1 MTDNIVNKNDF
12 IEIRYTGK
20 ANGIVF
26 DSNIE
31 EDLKKLDLK
40 VKPRKIIIIVGQEM
54 TIKGL
59 DNAIENK
66 EVGKEYEITLK
77 PKDAFGERDRNLI
90 KTIPLNEFTQQ
101 NFNPK
106 PGMVLTLDN
115 MLVKIIAV
123 SGARVVTDFNNPL
136 AGKEIHYKFII
147 IRKVTEEKEK
157 AEALLEYFFKFIPEF
172 KIEKDKIILKGPRG
186 LEKLIKTHAKKFKE
200 LLGKEII
207 LEEKSQASELEKKL
221 GQKNTEN

>member
-115 MLVKIIAV
+115 
-123 SGARVVTDFNNPL
+123 
-136 AGKEIHYKFII
+136 
-147 IRKVTEEKEK
+147 
-157 AEALLEYFFKFIPEF
+157 
-172 KIEKDKIILKGPRG
+172 
-186 LEKLIKTHAKKFKE
+186 
-200 LLGKEII
+200 
-207 LEEKSQASELEKKL
+207 
-221 GQKNTEN
+221 